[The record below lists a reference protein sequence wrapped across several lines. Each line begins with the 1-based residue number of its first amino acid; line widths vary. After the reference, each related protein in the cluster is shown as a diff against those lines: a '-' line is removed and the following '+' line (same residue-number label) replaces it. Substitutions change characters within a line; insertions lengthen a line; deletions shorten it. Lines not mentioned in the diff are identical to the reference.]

1 MKLNLFVYHDEY
13 FELKYT
19 FQFYSKLDVANI
31 QNYSLFFLNFLG
43 NLWQIPIFLMLLGIA
58 SFLLSALTAALAA
71 SLLSPFALLTLPSSR
86 DPIIVI
92 IFSLKTFT
100 AFFFPSSLVG
110 FVVLPG
116 HQEHSSHSST
126 SLFDTLL
133 VAQTVRKQHEEDSDS
148 DKDPCCD
155 ANGAFQSSIVVGKG
169 RIPSLGGCAQST
181 CINSFALVRIWAT
194 FGVKINITGPRI
206 FQKRYN
212 VLSFTWKPIISS
224 INLVTVSVNLEV
236 VSMHVRGNFVEV
248 VSIAVIIIERCHT
261 ESTVLSAPKCTGGSV
276 SVAVAGSISSTPFQI
291 IIIIEVVR
299 G

>member
-1 MKLNLFVYHDEY
+1 MLPIYK
-13 FELKYT
+13 
-19 FQFYSKLDVANI
+19 
-31 QNYSLFFLNFLG
+31 NYSLFFLNFLG
-43 NLWQIPIFLMLLGIA
+43 NLWQIPIFLMLVVIA
-58 SFLLSALTAALAA
+58 SFLLSVLSALTAALAA
-71 SLLSPFALLTLPSSR
+71 SLLSPFAFLTPPSSR
-86 DPIIVI
+86 DLIIVI

-100 AFFFPSSLVG
+100 TFFFPSSLVG

-116 HQEHSSHSST
+116 HQEHSSQSST
-126 SLFDTLL
+126 GLFDTFL

-155 ANGAFQSSIVVGKG
+155 ANGASESSIVVGKG

-181 CINSFALVRIWAT
+181 SINSFALVRIWAT

-212 VLSFTWKPIISS
+212 VFSFTWKPIISS

-276 SVAVAGSISSTPFQI
+276 SVAVAGSISFTPCQI
-291 IIIIEVVR
+291 IIITEVVR